1 MAMHELK
8 IFESP
13 EFGTVRTV
21 TVSGEPWLVGKDVA
35 EALGYSNTRK
45 ALEDHVDAEDK
56 MQGDGVTIRDSI
68 GREQHPTIINESG
81 LYSLVMSS
89 KLPTARRYKHWVT
102 SEVLPSIRKH
112 GLYATAETAERLLSD
127 PDFVIR
133 LFTEIKAEKEMRQQ
147 LEAEAAAN
155 APKVLFADSV
165 EASKTSI
172 LVFDLAK
179 LIRQNGVDI
188 GGKRLFAWMRDNGYL
203 VRRKGADYNMPTQKA
218 MELGLFEVKETAI
231 THADGHISVNRTPK
245 VTGRGQVYFIN
256 KFLA

>member
-1 MAMHELK
+1 MNELK
-8 IFESP
+8 IFENP
-13 EFGTVRTV
+13 DFGIVRTV
-21 TVSGEPWLVGKDVA
+21 TINGEPWLVGKDVA
-35 EALGYSNTRK
+35 EALGYSNTRD
-45 ALEDHVDAEDK
+45 ALDRHVATEDK
-56 MQGDGVTIRDSI
+56 NTVANPDGKR
-68 GREQHPTIINESG
+68 GNPNMTIINESG
-81 LYSLVMSS
+81 LYALVLSS

-188 GGKRLFAWMRDNGYL
+188 GGQRLFAWMRDNGYL

-218 MELGLFEVKETAI
+218 MEMGLFEVKETAI

-256 KFLA
+256 KFLT

>member
-1 MAMHELK
+1 MNELK
-8 IFESP
+8 IFENP
-13 EFGTVRTV
+13 DFGMVRTV
-21 TVSGEPWLVGKDVA
+21 TINGEPWLVGKDVA
-35 EALGYSNTRK
+35 EALGYSNTRD
-45 ALEDHVDAEDK
+45 ALDRHVDTEDK
-56 MQGDGVTIRDSI
+56 NTVANPDGKR
-68 GREQHPTIINESG
+68 GNPNMTIINESG
-81 LYSLVMSS
+81 LYALVMSS
-89 KLPTARRYKHWVT
+89 KLPTARRYRHWVT

-218 MELGLFEVKETAI
+218 MEMGLFEVKETAI
-231 THADGHISVNRTPK
+231 THADGHISVNRTSK
-245 VTGRGQVYFIN
+245 VTGRGQVYFIS

>member
-1 MAMHELK
+1 MHELK

-21 TVSGEPWLVGKDVA
+21 TINGEPWLVGKDVA
-35 EALGYSNTRK
+35 EALGYSNPRK
-45 ALEDHVDAEDK
+45 AISDHVDAEDR
-56 MQGDGVTIRDSI
+56 GVTKCDTL
-68 GREQHPTIINESG
+68 GGPQEMTIINESG
-81 LYSLVMSS
+81 LYALVLSS
-89 KLPTARRYKHWVT
+89 KLPKAKEYRRWVT

-218 MELGLFEVKETAI
+218 MEMGLFEVKETAI

>member
-1 MAMHELK
+1 MTKLK

-21 TVSGEPWLVGKDVA
+21 TINGEPWLVGKDVA
-35 EALGYSNTRK
+35 EALGYSNTRD
-45 ALEDHVDAEDK
+45 ALDRHVDTEDK
-56 MQGDGVTIRDSI
+56 NTVANPDGKR
-68 GREQHPTIINESG
+68 GNPNMTIINESG
-81 LYSLVMSS
+81 LYALVLFS
-89 KLPTARRYKHWVT
+89 KLPKAKEYRRWVT

-133 LFTEIKAEKEMRQQ
+133 LFTEIKAEKEMRKQ

-188 GGKRLFAWMRDNGYL
+188 GGQRLFAWMRDNGYL

-218 MELGLFEVKETAI
+218 MEMGLFEVKETAI

>member
-1 MAMHELK
+1 MHELK

-21 TVSGEPWLVGKDVA
+21 TINGEPWLVGKDVA
-35 EALGYSNTRK
+35 EALGYSNTRD
-45 ALEDHVDAEDK
+45 ALDRHVATEDK
-56 MQGDGVTIRDSI
+56 NTVANPDGKR
-68 GREQHPTIINESG
+68 GNPNMTIINESG
-81 LYSLVMSS
+81 LYALVLSS

-133 LFTEIKAEKEMRQQ
+133 LFTEIKAEKEMRQK

-218 MELGLFEVKETAI
+218 MEMGLFEVKETAI

>member
-1 MAMHELK
+1 MSELK

-35 EALGYSNTRK
+35 EALGYSNPRK
-45 ALEDHVDAEDK
+45 AISDHVDAEDR
-56 MQGDGVTIRDSI
+56 GVTKCDTL
-68 GREQHPTIINESG
+68 GGPQEMTIINESG
-81 LYSLVMSS
+81 LYALVLSS

-133 LFTEIKAEKEMRQQ
+133 LFTEIKAEKEMRQK

-188 GGKRLFAWMRDNGYL
+188 GGKRLFSWMRDNGYL

>member
-1 MAMHELK
+1 MTKLK

-21 TVSGEPWLVGKDVA
+21 TINGEPWLVGKDVA
-35 EALGYSNTRK
+35 EALGYSNTRD
-45 ALEDHVDAEDK
+45 ALDRHVDTEDK
-56 MQGDGVTIRDSI
+56 NTVANPDGKR
-68 GREQHPTIINESG
+68 GNPNMTIINESG
-81 LYSLVMSS
+81 LYALVMSS
-89 KLPTARRYKHWVT
+89 KLPTARRYRHWVT

-188 GGKRLFAWMRDNGYL
+188 GGQRLFAWMRDNGYL

-218 MELGLFEVKETAI
+218 MEMGLFEVKETAI

>member
-1 MAMHELK
+1 MTKLK

-21 TVSGEPWLVGKDVA
+21 TINGEPWLVGKDVA
-35 EALGYSNTRK
+35 EALGYSNTRD
-45 ALEDHVDAEDK
+45 ALDRHVDTEDK
-56 MQGDGVTIRDSI
+56 NTVANPDGKR
-68 GREQHPTIINESG
+68 GNPNMTIINESG
-81 LYSLVMSS
+81 LYALVLSS
-89 KLPTARRYKHWVT
+89 KLPKARRYRHWVT

-188 GGKRLFAWMRDNGYL
+188 GGRRLFAWMRDNGYL

-218 MELGLFEVKETAI
+218 MEMGLFEVKETAI

>member
-1 MAMHELK
+1 MTDLK

-21 TVSGEPWLVGKDVA
+21 TINGEPWLVGKDVA
-35 EALGYSNTRK
+35 EALGYSNPRK
-45 ALEDHVDAEDK
+45 AISDHVDAEDR
-56 MQGDGVTIRDSI
+56 GVTKCDTL
-68 GREQHPTIINESG
+68 GGPQEMTIINESG
-81 LYSLVMSS
+81 LYALVLSS

>member
-1 MAMHELK
+1 MHELK

-21 TVSGEPWLVGKDVA
+21 TINGEPWLVGKDVA
-35 EALGYSNTRK
+35 EALGYSNTRD
-45 ALEDHVDAEDK
+45 ALDRHVDTEDK
-56 MQGDGVTIRDSI
+56 NTVANPDGKR
-68 GREQHPTIINESG
+68 GNPNMTIINESG
-81 LYSLVMSS
+81 LYALVMSS
-89 KLPTARRYKHWVT
+89 KLPTARRYRHWVT

-188 GGKRLFAWMRDNGYL
+188 GGNRLFAWMRDNGYL

-218 MELGLFEVKETAI
+218 MEMGLFEVKETAI

>member
-1 MAMHELK
+1 MTKLK

-21 TVSGEPWLVGKDVA
+21 TINGEPWMVGKDVA
-35 EALGYSNTRK
+35 ESLGYSNTRD
-45 ALEDHVDAEDK
+45 ALDRHVDPEDK
-56 MQGDGVTIRDSI
+56 NTVANPDGNR
-68 GREQHPTIINESG
+68 GNPNMTIINESG

-89 KLPTARRYKHWVT
+89 KLPTARRYRHWVT

-112 GLYATAETAERLLSD
+112 GLYATAETVERILSD

-188 GGKRLFAWMRDNGYL
+188 GGQRLFAWMRDNGYL
-203 VRRKGADYNMPTQKA
+203 IRRKGADYNMPTQKA
-218 MELGLFEVKETAI
+218 MEMGLFEVKETAI

>member
-1 MAMHELK
+1 MHELK

-21 TVSGEPWLVGKDVA
+21 TINGEPWLVGKDVA
-35 EALGYSNTRK
+35 EALGYSNPRK
-45 ALEDHVDAEDK
+45 AISDHVDAEDR
-56 MQGDGVTIRDSI
+56 GVTKCDTL
-68 GREQHPTIINESG
+68 GGPQEMTIINESG
-81 LYSLVMSS
+81 LYALVLSS

-133 LFTEIKAEKEMRQQ
+133 LFTEIKAEKEMRQK

-188 GGKRLFAWMRDNGYL
+188 GGRRLFAWMRDNGYL

-218 MELGLFEVKETAI
+218 MEMGLFEVKETAI

>member
-1 MAMHELK
+1 MSELK

-21 TVSGEPWLVGKDVA
+21 TINGEPWLVGKDVA
-35 EALGYSNTRK
+35 EALGYSNTRD
-45 ALEDHVDAEDK
+45 ALDRHVATEDK
-56 MQGDGVTIRDSI
+56 NTVANPDGKR
-68 GREQHPTIINESG
+68 GNPNMTIINESG
-81 LYSLVMSS
+81 LYALVLSS

-112 GLYATAETAERLLSD
+112 GLYATAVTAERLLSD

>member
-1 MAMHELK
+1 MHELK

-21 TVSGEPWLVGKDVA
+21 TINGEPWLVGKDVA
-35 EALGYSNTRK
+35 EALGYSNTRD
-45 ALEDHVDAEDK
+45 ALDRHVDTEDK
-56 MQGDGVTIRDSI
+56 NTVANPDGKR
-68 GREQHPTIINESG
+68 GNPNMTIINESG
-81 LYSLVMSS
+81 LYALVMSS
-89 KLPTARRYKHWVT
+89 KLPTARRYRHWVT

-165 EASKTSI
+165 EASETSI

-179 LIRQNGVDI
+179 LIRQNGVAI
-188 GGKRLFAWMRDNGYL
+188 GGRRLFSWMRDNGYL

-218 MELGLFEVKETAI
+218 MEMGLFEVKETVI

>member
-1 MAMHELK
+1 MNELK
-8 IFESP
+8 IFENP
-13 EFGTVRTV
+13 DFGIVRTV
-21 TVSGEPWLVGKDVA
+21 TINGEPWLVGKDVA
-35 EALGYSNTRK
+35 EALGYSNTRD
-45 ALEDHVDAEDK
+45 ALDRHVATEDK
-56 MQGDGVTIRDSI
+56 NTVANPDGKR
-68 GREQHPTIINESG
+68 GNPNMTIINESG
-81 LYSLVMSS
+81 LYALVLSS

-133 LFTEIKAEKEMRQQ
+133 LFTEIKAEKEMRQK

-218 MELGLFEVKETAI
+218 MEMGLFEVKETAI

>member
-1 MAMHELK
+1 MNELK
-8 IFESP
+8 IFENP
-13 EFGTVRTV
+13 DFGIVRTV
-21 TVSGEPWLVGKDVA
+21 TINGEPWLVGKDVA
-35 EALGYSNTRK
+35 EALGYSNPRK
-45 ALEDHVDAEDK
+45 AISDHVDAEDR
-56 MQGDGVTIRDSI
+56 GVTKCDTL
-68 GREQHPTIINESG
+68 GGPQEMTIINESG
-81 LYSLVMSS
+81 LYALVLSS

-231 THADGHISVNRTPK
+231 THADGHISVNRTSK

-256 KFLA
+256 KFLT

>member
-1 MAMHELK
+1 MNELK
-8 IFESP
+8 IFENP
-13 EFGTVRTV
+13 DFGIVRTV
-21 TVSGEPWLVGKDVA
+21 TINGEPWLVGKDVA
-35 EALGYSNTRK
+35 EALGYSNTRD
-45 ALEDHVDAEDK
+45 ALDRHVATEDK
-56 MQGDGVTIRDSI
+56 NTVANPDGKR
-68 GREQHPTIINESG
+68 GNPNMTIINESG
-81 LYSLVMSS
+81 LYSLVLSS

>member
-1 MAMHELK
+1 MHELK

-21 TVSGEPWLVGKDVA
+21 TINGEPWLVGKDVA
-35 EALGYSNTRK
+35 EALGYSNPRK
-45 ALEDHVDAEDK
+45 AISDHVDAEDR
-56 MQGDGVTIRDSI
+56 GVTKCDTL
-68 GREQHPTIINESG
+68 GGPQEMTIINESG
-81 LYSLVMSS
+81 LYALVLSS

>member
-1 MAMHELK
+1 MHELK

-21 TVSGEPWLVGKDVA
+21 TINGEPWLVGKDVA
-35 EALGYSNTRK
+35 EALGYSNTRD
-45 ALEDHVDAEDK
+45 ALDRHVDTEDK
-56 MQGDGVTIRDSI
+56 NTVANPDGKR
-68 GREQHPTIINESG
+68 GNPNMTIINESG
-81 LYSLVMSS
+81 LYALVLSS
-89 KLPTARRYKHWVT
+89 KLPTARRYRHWVT

-218 MELGLFEVKETAI
+218 MEMGLFEVKETAI
-231 THADGHISVNRTPK
+231 TYADGHISVNRTPK

-256 KFLA
+256 KFLARA

>member
-1 MAMHELK
+1 MTDLK

-21 TVSGEPWLVGKDVA
+21 TINGEPWLVGRDVA
-35 EALGYSNTRK
+35 EALGYSNPRK
-45 ALEDHVDAEDK
+45 AISDHVDAEDR
-56 MQGDGVTIRDSI
+56 GVTKCDTL
-68 GREQHPTIINESG
+68 GGPQEMTIINESG
-81 LYSLVMSS
+81 LYAMVLSS
-89 KLPTARRYKHWVT
+89 KLPKAKEYRRWVT

-188 GGKRLFAWMRDNGYL
+188 GGKRLFSWMRDNGYL

>member
-1 MAMHELK
+1 MNELK
-8 IFESP
+8 IFENP
-13 EFGTVRTV
+13 DFGIVRTV
-21 TVSGEPWLVGKDVA
+21 TINAEPWLVGRDVA
-35 EALGYSNTRK
+35 EALGYSNPRK
-45 ALEDHVDAEDK
+45 AISDHVDAEDR
-56 MQGDGVTIRDSI
+56 GVTKCDTL
-68 GREQHPTIINESG
+68 GGPQEMTIINESG
-81 LYSLVMSS
+81 LYALVMSS

-218 MELGLFEVKETAI
+218 MEMGLFEVKDTAI

>member
-1 MAMHELK
+1 MTDLK

-21 TVSGEPWLVGKDVA
+21 TINGEPWLVGRDVA
-35 EALGYSNTRK
+35 EALGYSNPRK
-45 ALEDHVDAEDK
+45 AISDHVDAEDR
-56 MQGDGVTIRDSI
+56 GVTKCDTL
-68 GREQHPTIINESG
+68 GGPQEMTIINESG
-81 LYSLVMSS
+81 LYALVLSS
-89 KLPTARRYKHWVT
+89 KLPKAKEYRRWVT

-218 MELGLFEVKETAI
+218 MEMGLFEVKETAI

>member
-1 MAMHELK
+1 MTDLK

-21 TVSGEPWLVGKDVA
+21 TINGEPWLVGKDVA
-35 EALGYSNTRK
+35 EALGYSNTRD
-45 ALEDHVDAEDK
+45 ALDRHVDTEDK
-56 MQGDGVTIRDSI
+56 NTVANPDGKR
-68 GREQHPTIINESG
+68 GNPNMTIINESG
-81 LYSLVMSS
+81 LYALVMSS
-89 KLPTARRYKHWVT
+89 KLPTARRYRHWVT

-133 LFTEIKAEKEMRQQ
+133 LFTEIKAEKEMRKQ

-188 GGKRLFAWMRDNGYL
+188 GGQRLFAWMRDNGYL

-218 MELGLFEVKETAI
+218 MEMGLFEVKETAI

>member
-1 MAMHELK
+1 MSELK

-21 TVSGEPWLVGKDVA
+21 TINGEPWLVGRDVA
-35 EALGYSNTRK
+35 EALGYSNPRK
-45 ALEDHVDAEDK
+45 AISDHVDAEDR
-56 MQGDGVTIRDSI
+56 GVTKCDTL
-68 GREQHPTIINESG
+68 GGPQEMTIINESG
-81 LYSLVMSS
+81 LYALVLSS
-89 KLPTARRYKHWVT
+89 KLPKAKEYRRWVT

-133 LFTEIKAEKEMRQQ
+133 LFTEIKAEKEMRQK

-218 MELGLFEVKETAI
+218 MDMGLFEVKETAI
-231 THADGHISVNRTPK
+231 TYADGHISVNRTPK

-256 KFLA
+256 KFLARA

>member
-1 MAMHELK
+1 MNELK
-8 IFESP
+8 IFENP
-13 EFGTVRTV
+13 DFGIVRTV
-21 TVSGEPWLVGKDVA
+21 TINGEPWLVGKDVA
-35 EALGYSNTRK
+35 EALGYSNTRD
-45 ALEDHVDAEDK
+45 ALDRHVDTEDK
-56 MQGDGVTIRDSI
+56 NTVANPDGKR
-68 GREQHPTIINESG
+68 GNPNMTIINESG
-81 LYSLVMSS
+81 LYALVLSS
-89 KLPTARRYKHWVT
+89 KLPTARRYRHWVT

-218 MELGLFEVKETAI
+218 MEMGLFEVKETAI
-231 THADGHISVNRTPK
+231 TYADGHISVNRTPK

>member
-1 MAMHELK
+1 MHELK

-21 TVSGEPWLVGKDVA
+21 TIDAEPWLVGRDVS
-35 EALGYSNTRK
+35 EALGYSNPRK
-45 ALEDHVDAEDK
+45 AISDHVDAEDR
-56 MQGDGVTIRDSI
+56 GVTKCDTL
-68 GREQHPTIINESG
+68 GGPQEMTIINESG
-81 LYSLVMSS
+81 LYALVMSS
-89 KLPTARRYKHWVT
+89 KLPTARRYRHWVT

-218 MELGLFEVKETAI
+218 MEMGLFEVKETAI

>member
-1 MAMHELK
+1 MNELK
-8 IFESP
+8 IFENP
-13 EFGTVRTV
+13 DFGIVRTV
-21 TVSGEPWLVGKDVA
+21 TINGEPWLVGKDVA
-35 EALGYSNTRK
+35 EALGYSNPRK
-45 ALEDHVDAEDK
+45 AISDHVDAEDR
-56 MQGDGVTIRDSI
+56 GVTKCDTL
-68 GREQHPTIINESG
+68 GGPQEMTIINESG
-81 LYSLVMSS
+81 LYALVLSS

-133 LFTEIKAEKEMRQQ
+133 LFTEIKAEKEMRQK

-188 GGKRLFAWMRDNGYL
+188 GGRRLFAWMRDNGYL

-218 MELGLFEVKETAI
+218 MEMGLFEVKETAI

>member
-1 MAMHELK
+1 MHELK

-21 TVSGEPWLVGKDVA
+21 TINGEPWLVGKDVA
-35 EALGYSNTRK
+35 EALGYSNTRD
-45 ALEDHVDAEDK
+45 ALDRHVDTEDK
-56 MQGDGVTIRDSI
+56 NTVANPDGKR
-68 GREQHPTIINESG
+68 GNPNMTIINESG
-81 LYSLVMSS
+81 LYALVMSS
-89 KLPTARRYKHWVT
+89 KLPTARRYRHWVT

-218 MELGLFEVKETAI
+218 MEMGLFEVKETAI

>member
-1 MAMHELK
+1 MTKLK

-21 TVSGEPWLVGKDVA
+21 TINGEPWLVGKDVA
-35 EALGYSNTRK
+35 EALGYSNTRD
-45 ALEDHVDAEDK
+45 ALDRHVDTEDK
-56 MQGDGVTIRDSI
+56 NTVANPDGKR
-68 GREQHPTIINESG
+68 GNPNMTIINESG
-81 LYSLVMSS
+81 LYALVLSS
-89 KLPTARRYKHWVT
+89 KLPTARRYRHWVT

-218 MELGLFEVKETAI
+218 MEMGLFEVKETAI
-231 THADGHISVNRTPK
+231 TYADGHISVNRTPK

-256 KFLA
+256 KFLARA

>member
-1 MAMHELK
+1 MSELK
-8 IFESP
+8 IFENP
-13 EFGTVRTV
+13 DFGIVRTV
-21 TVSGEPWLVGKDVA
+21 TINGEPWLVGKDVA
-35 EALGYSNTRK
+35 EALGYSNTRD
-45 ALEDHVDAEDK
+45 ALDRHVATEDK
-56 MQGDGVTIRDSI
+56 NTVANPDGKR
-68 GREQHPTIINESG
+68 GNPNMTIINESG
-81 LYSLVMSS
+81 LYSLVLSS

-218 MELGLFEVKETAI
+218 MEMGLFEVKETAI